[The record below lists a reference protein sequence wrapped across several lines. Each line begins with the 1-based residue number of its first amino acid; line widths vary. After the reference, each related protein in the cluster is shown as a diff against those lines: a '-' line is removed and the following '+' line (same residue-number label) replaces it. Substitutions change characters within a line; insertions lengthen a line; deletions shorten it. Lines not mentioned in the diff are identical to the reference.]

1 MAAEKD
7 AFGFYFSA
15 HPVDRYRHIADA
27 RGAKSYGALCSASGN
42 DSGGRSGAV
51 MAAMVEDVRWRDTRR
66 GGRYV
71 SATFSDSSGQFQAS
85 CFDEAGCKAIEALG
99 QDGECALLTVELERQ
114 PGEDTPRVTVRS
126 VQPFAAVANSMRM
139 ELWIDVEDPAALTR
153 IAGLLAGC
161 RGGRSEIRVRALV
174 DGGVARVR
182 LGRDY
187 NIEADLVERITA
199 VPGVVACQFAPRE
212 PLRLVG

>member
-1 MAAEKD
+1 
-7 AFGFYFSA
+7 
-15 HPVDRYRHIADA
+15 
-27 RGAKSYGALCSASGN
+27 
-42 DSGGRSGAV
+42 